1 MPTGGRTDPLT
12 GYHFYLEIDGITQAQ
27 FRECSGL
34 DSESNIIE
42 YKEAGKGGVTVIK
55 KVPGELK
62 WSNIVLKRGITD
74 IMELWAWR
82 KKVEDG
88 KIADARK
95 NGSIVLYD
103 QADSEM
109 ARWNFVDGWPSKV
122 TGPQLNANNNDI
134 AVEEITIC
142 HEGLQRVK

>member
-1 MPTGGRTDPLT
+1 MATGTRNDPMV
-12 GYHFYLEIDGITQAQ
+12 GFHFYLEIDGITQAQ

-34 DSESNIIE
+34 DTESNIIE
-42 YKEAGKGGVTVIK
+42 YKEAGKNGVTIIK

-74 IMELWAWR
+74 LMELWEWR

-88 KIADARK
+88 QIADARK

-103 QADSEM
+103 QANSEI
-109 ARWNFVDGWPSKV
+109 ARWNFVEGWPSKM

-134 AVEEITIC
+134 AIEEVTIA
-142 HEGLQRVK
+142 HEGLSRVK